1 MSGDVKAVVFDVGR
15 VIVQWNLRH
24 LYARLIGD
32 ADELDWFLAHVVTEE
47 WHFEHDAGRELS
59 EMVAERKRRF
69 PQYAELIEAYATRFA
84 DTIPGPVPGTHAIV
98 RSLAARGVPLF
109 AITNFAVPFWR
120 DYRASEPLFDLF
132 GDIVVSGIEKVA
144 KPDPAIFNLAATRF
158 GHLPADMLFIDDN
171 RANIAA
177 ARALGWQVHHFA
189 EAGALAADLRARG
202 LLD

>member
-1 MSGDVKAVVFDVGR
+1 MIRLEGLESAPGFDQTGNVLTELEPEQEFSFR
-15 VIVQWNLRH
+15 
-24 LYARLIGD
+24 ARLRG
-32 ADELDWFLAHVVTEE
+32 AACGEQSAQLSVVSTDE
-47 WHFEHDAGRELS
+47 
-59 EMVAERKRRF
+59 
-69 PQYAELIEAYATRFA
+69 
-84 DTIPGPVPGTHAIV
+84 IPPGGT
-98 RSLAARGVPLF
+98 
-109 AITNFAVPFWR
+109 
-120 DYRASEPLFDLF
+120 
-132 GDIVVSGIEKVA
+132 DIVVSGIEKVA